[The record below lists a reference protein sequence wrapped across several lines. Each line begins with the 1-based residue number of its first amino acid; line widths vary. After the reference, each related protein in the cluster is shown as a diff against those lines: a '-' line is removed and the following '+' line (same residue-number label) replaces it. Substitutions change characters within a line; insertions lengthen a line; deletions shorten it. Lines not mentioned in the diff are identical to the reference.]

1 MAQIIREEER
11 IGLEESGAR
20 SAWRWLR
27 ISIPTDPVEELADN
41 DYDGL
46 KRWLGEARAAISEL
60 LPEFV
65 LIPVGLRRAIIMVQG
80 RLVGRVYY
88 NNKKIMI
95 EFREIDMIYVEC
107 GGCQA

>member
-1 MAQIIREEER
+1 MAVVER
-11 IGLEESGAR
+11 SSRVGLEESGAR
-20 SAWRWLR
+20 AVWHWLR
-27 ISIPTDPVEELADN
+27 IVVPAPPIEELADN

-46 KRWLGEARAAISEL
+46 KRWLGLARAALSEI
-60 LPEFV
+60 LPEFD

-88 NNKKIMI
+88 NSKKIVI